1 MCELAEAPYTVR
13 LEHVDGADLQI
24 DAIGMHVETGKALA
38 TWGEVKFFYQ

>member
-24 DAIGMHVETGKALA
+24 DAIGMHVETGKVLA
-38 TWGEVKFFYQ
+38 TWGEVKYYYQ